1 MVQQTNG
8 RIIKLVKTDD
18 AGPTFQ
24 GKKLKNQKVNVHYDY
39 KIEMSDKYGKP
50 KVRGFKSAVY
60 IENLTNYFPLR
71 LIALFLVY
79 FQANN

>member
-1 MVQQTNG
+1 
-8 RIIKLVKTDD
+8 
-18 AGPTFQ
+18 
-24 GKKLKNQKVNVHYDY
+24 
-39 KIEMSDKYGKP
+39 MSDKYGKP

-60 IENLTNYFPLR
+60 IENLANYFPLR